1 MEIRPSGVA
10 DRPSV
15 CAVVAV
21 GARLNG
27 RTIAAGGE
35 EARDVMGWVDESTSE
50 ERNANHSGGECSCSD
65 NIDRGGCGLADWLM
79 RDAVGLVHHSTIL
92 FDYCVLTCRDGVGN

>member
-1 MEIRPSGVA
+1 MSYLANIVPTYFYVLTSQSLLGSERVEIRPSGVA

-27 RTIAAGGE
+27 RTIAGGE
-35 EARDVMGWVDESTSE
+35 EARDVMGL
-50 ERNANHSGGECSCSD
+50 G
-65 NIDRGGCGLADWLM
+65 
-79 RDAVGLVHHSTIL
+79 
-92 FDYCVLTCRDGVGN
+92 